1 MQKHK
6 KCFWKTDARNYLWT
20 VLKLN
25 TCPDNP
31 AYSCVFEPPNSDHFQ
46 KSSLTPPFSP
56 SDLVVRR
63 VSFNRKWLKAL
74 VWIKM
79 MELKKISAV
88 PVRIF
93 KAVMMGAWATLA
105 VLDADWSVITKYGGV
120 FDLMNINELSLSVPA
135 TVGRPLICADQ
146 LLTSDINPHVVTR
159 TFIMRWSV
167 PWALTWYILT

>member
-6 KCFWKTDARNYLWT
+6 KCVWKTDARNYLWT
-20 VLKLN
+20 VLNLN

-63 VSFNRKWLKAL
+63 VSFNCKWLKAL

-79 MELKKISAV
+79 MELNFFSAV
-88 PVRIF
+88 PIRIL
-93 KAVMMGAWATLA
+93 KA

-135 TVGRPLICADQ
+135 TVGCRLSCHVGTDQ
-146 LLTSDINPHVVTR
+146 LLTSDVNPSVVTR
-159 TFIMRWSV
+159 TFIIHWSV